1 MNPLHDFQL
10 LATRRT
16 FLGATAGAAIGSTA
30 LSALLGSRQ
39 LALASGTTD
48 SASAALRSEHDL
60 PTLPHFTP
68 KAKRVLC
75 LFQSEGFSH
84 VDLFDNK
91 PALAQNH
98 GKDLPPSVKG
108 TQRITGMT
116 SGQAHFPVVAP
127 MWPGRP
133 CGQHATWMSDL
144 LPHMQK
150 IADDICIVKS
160 M

>member
-1 MNPLHDFQL
+1 MNPIHDFQY

-30 LSALLGSRQ
+30 LSALLSRA
-39 LALASGTTD
+39 ALA
-48 SASAALRSEHDL
+48 ASTPTPGSVGGLKSEHGL
-60 PTLPHFTP
+60 PGPPHFTT

-98 GKDLPPSVKG
+98 GKGLPPSVKG
-108 TQRITGMT
+108 TQRITG
-116 SGQAHFPVVAP
+116 
-127 MWPGRP
+127 
-133 CGQHATWMSDL
+133 
-144 LPHMQK
+144 
-150 IADDICIVKS
+150 
-160 M
+160 

>member
-1 MNPLHDFQL
+1 MNPLQEL
-10 LATRRT
+10 KTQATRRT
-16 FLGATAGAAIGSTA
+16 FLGATAGATIGSTA
-30 LSALLGSRQ
+30 LSALLGNI
-39 LALASGTTD
+39 TTAATTGSQ
-48 SASAALRSEHDL
+48 SAPGSAGGLKFEHGL
-60 PTLPHFTP
+60 SSLPHFTP

-91 PALAQNH
+91 PSLAANH
-98 GKDLPPSVKG
+98 GKDLPPSIKG

-133 CGQHATWMSDL
+133 CGQHGTWISDL

-150 IADDICIVKS
+150 IADDI
-160 M
+160 